1 MMMNVR
7 FAIRARY
14 AIAVGTAGIA
24 LALFFTQAR
33 ADLPSTGQWLLDQHA
48 GRATLDLTFKSAG
61 TDGSHSWDFEDTTS
75 IDRTALH
82 GLTDSQFASN
92 GVHAAFRIVRDAGW
106 FDCAGWVANGRGA
119 GAYRFTPDAA
129 FSQGLATRGIGSP
142 TASQSLRLAIA
153 GINFAYID
161 RLRALGVSS
170 LSTDDLVR
178 LADHGIDT
186 AYVSA
191 MSADGYRFQSS
202 DDLVRLRDH
211 GVDPQYISAMRVA
224 GYPNLAA
231 DDLVRLRDHGV
242 DPGFVASMRAAGYM
256 SISAEDLIRLKD
268 HGVDA
273 DFVKRMK
280 AHGYSKLSIDD
291 LIRLRDH
298 GF

>member
-1 MMMNVR
+1 MMMDAR
-7 FAIRARY
+7 FAVQPRY
-14 AIAVGTAGIA
+14 AIAVGVVGIA

-33 ADLPSTGQWLLDQHA
+33 ADLPTTGQWLIDRHA
-48 GRATLDLTFKSAG
+48 GGATLELTFKSAG
-61 TDGSHSWDFEDTTS
+61 TDGSHTWDFEDTTS

-92 GVHAAFRIVRDAGW
+92 GVHATFRIVRAAGW
-106 FDCAGWVANGRGA
+106 FDCDGWVANGRGA
-119 GAYRFTPDAA
+119 GTYRFTADPA
-129 FSQGLATRGIGSP
+129 FSQGLAARGIGSP
-142 TASQSLRLAIA
+142 TASQSLRLAVA
-153 GINFAYID
+153 GLDLAYID

-170 LSTDDLVR
+170 LSPDDLVR
-178 LADHGIDT
+178 LADHGVDT

-211 GVDPQYISAMRVA
+211 GVDPEFISSMRAA
-224 GYPNLAA
+224 GYPTLAA

-242 DPGFVASMRAAGYM
+242 DPGFVASMRAAGYTN
-256 SISAEDLIRLKD
+256 ISTEDLIRLRD

-273 DFVKRMK
+273 DFVNRMK